1 MYPHRGFSLDS
12 VRHMQTIDEI
22 KKLIDA
28 LAALNFNKFHWHL
41 TDDQGW
47 RFQSDR
53 YPLLNTI
60 SAVRP
65 YSDFGKTHVNEPYGR
80 AYTKDEMR
88 EIVGYCADN
97 GIEVIPEFDV
107 PGHTSA
113 LLSAY
118 PHLSCKGEDVK
129 IKTYQGVFKDVLCL
143 AKPEAFQ
150 MVTDIIDEFLEIFP
164 GEYFHIGGDE
174 APADHWKDCPQC
186 QALMKE
192 LDITE
197 YAEYQTHFMNRVI
210 DYLEGKGKHAI
221 VWNEAAKGKSLD
233 KRAIVQYWK
242 ESPRDTVRFLNE
254 GGKAI
259 LSPFSYCY
267 FDYDYNITP
276 LNRVYSLKPDLPGL
290 SDAGKKNIIGFE
302 ATMWTEYVSDNEK
315 LEKLIFPRIIAL
327 SKVAEGKADKPYKE
341 FLKEVGDY
349 QKQFG
354 SIAFADE
361 KLWTK
366 PRLAMPLGWLK
377 FAREH
382 YTADFVLNAIKE
394 LLPKK

>member
-1 MYPHRGFSLDS
+1 MFPHRGFMLDS

-65 YSDFGKTHVNEPYGR
+65 YSDFGRSRVDEPYGR
-80 AYTKDEMR
+80 VFTKDEMR
-88 EIVGYCADN
+88 EIVGYCADR
-97 GIEVIPEFDV
+97 GIDVIPELDM
-107 PGHTSA
+107 PGHVSA

-118 PHLSCKGEDVK
+118 PHLSCNGEGVK
-129 IKTYQGVFKDVLCL
+129 IKTHQGIFKDVLCL
-143 AKPEAFQ
+143 AKDEVFDF
-150 MVTDIIDEFLEIFP
+150 VIDILDELLEVFP
-164 GEYFHIGGDE
+164 GEYIHIGGDE
-174 APADHWKDCPQC
+174 APSDHWKSCPEC

-192 LDITE
+192 LSITD

-210 DYLEGKGKHAI
+210 NYLEGKGKHAI

-242 ESPRDTVRFLNE
+242 ESPRDTVRFLND

-302 ATMWTEYVSDNEK
+302 ATMWTEYVSDNER

-327 SKVAEGKADKPYKE
+327 SRVAAGKANKPYNE

-377 FAREH
+377 FVKDH
-382 YTADFVLNAIKE
+382 YTAEYIKE
-394 LLPKK
+394 QLF